1 MKLNREMEVEKDN
14 TDRFKKVRV
23 NKIRLGEPRK
33 IEKIQDISGFRSE
46 GLERHL
52 TVVGVIWRLQ
62 RH

>member
-1 MKLNREMEVEKDN
+1 MEKDN

-52 TVVGVIWRLQ
+52 IVVGVIWRLQ